1 MEESPPKKFV
11 VPGDGLDDLDSA
23 FEAALTYQPS
33 VPLTDED
40 IEVYDKTLVPS
51 GTMKL
56 LTDTF
61 SIDDTLGRDVTVK
74 LSIPQTDVTKT
85 VDFAF
90 IQQNGTV
97 FRKRL
102 TTRTTLVHFDRLE
115 VYSSR
120 DN

>member
-1 MEESPPKKFV
+1 MS
-11 VPGDGLDDLDSA
+11 GDGLDDLDSA

-51 GTMKL
+51 KTMKL

-85 VDFAF
+85 VDFAVM
-90 IQQNGTV
+90 QQNGTV
-97 FRKRL
+97 VRKRL

-115 VYSSR
+115 VYCTL
-120 DN
+120 DDHLKHNET